1 MKAQRQYVVR
11 EREIDVVKMI
21 FNALSHWRFLFIVGV
36 ICAVLVGIK
45 QYRDDVATAQ
55 ANIQA
60 QFDAANAPEIT
71 IEYLESQLS
80 DELLQNVKNAVN
92 YREIMSQRQKYM
104 DESIYI
110 NIDPYSVD
118 VTYLTYTF
126 ATTRTYQ
133 SVKEYLTSDEMIAEI
148 ANNIGTDIEPQYIA
162 ELYSISETDYSSYM
176 VIKVLAD
183 TVEECEKLADSIEDV
198 LKKYSNTLET
208 YSETD
213 SIILKSRVSNTIQDS
228 SLVLARATYVSEIYN
243 NMTMYNGFCAGF
255 NDIQMQLCTMLSSE
269 RDNSI
274 SSINPVEEEIVEK
287 TPVDTSYID
296 TNVHVKPSVKMIL
309 IGFIAGVMIGFAIC
323 ALVYNISK
331 CIHGADEVKYLFDV
345 PVLGTVKVSTL
356 QKKKVFVA
364 VDTMLDRLAAGRNKY
379 LNYSQQL
386 QLVYSNILVNCR
398 NKQIKEVYIS
408 GSEMECV
415 PQKLLE
421 ELKIK
426 LEAADIC
433 IKWGKNISYD
443 AEAMLEM
450 VDLGACILFEVENRT
465 KCEEIVKELTQCE
478 QNSVNMLGLV
488 MVQL

>member
-1 MKAQRQYVVR
+1 MKAQKQYVVR

-80 DELLQNVKNAVN
+80 DELLQNVRSAVR
-92 YREIMSQRQKYM
+92 YKETGEQRQEYI

-118 VTYLTYTF
+118 VTSLTY
-126 ATTRTYQ
+126 AIANANVYK
-133 SVKEYLTSDEMIAEI
+133 SVKNYLPSDEMISDI
-148 ANNIGTDIEPQYIA
+148 ATAMETDIETQYIM
-162 ELYSISETDYSSYM
+162 ELYSISETDGVTYLT
-176 VIKVLAD
+176 IKVVADTPEESALLAD
-183 TVEECEKLADSIEDV
+183 NVNESVLAYADTLATVGEGQNMV
-198 LKKYSNTLET
+198 LTDRVSSTVVDASLIALRASYVNEIYSNM
-208 YSETD
+208 
-213 SIILKSRVSNTIQDS
+213 N
-228 SLVLARATYVSEIYN
+228 IYN
-243 NMTMYNGFCAGF
+243 SFFAGF
-255 NDIQMQLCTMLSSE
+255 NDVQVQLCKMMLAERAEMVSSV
-269 RDNSI
+269 
-274 SSINPVEEEIVEK
+274 NPAEEIVEEK
-287 TPVDTSYID
+287 TPVDTSNID
-296 TNVHVKPSVKMIL
+296 TSIHVKPSIKMML
-309 IGFIAGVMIGFAIC
+309 IGFIAGIVIAFAIRT
-323 ALVYNISK
+323 LVYTISK

-345 PVLGTVKVSTL
+345 PVLGTVKVSSL

>member
-1 MKAQRQYVVR
+1 M
-11 EREIDVVKMI
+11 
-21 FNALSHWRFLFIVGV
+21 
-36 ICAVLVGIK
+36 
-45 QYRDDVATAQ
+45 
-55 ANIQA
+55 
-60 QFDAANAPEIT
+60 
-71 IEYLESQLS
+71 
-80 DELLQNVKNAVN
+80 
-92 YREIMSQRQKYM
+92 
-104 DESIYI
+104 
-110 NIDPYSVD
+110 
-118 VTYLTYTF
+118 
-126 ATTRTYQ
+126 
-133 SVKEYLTSDEMIAEI
+133 
-148 ANNIGTDIEPQYIA
+148 
-162 ELYSISETDYSSYM
+162 
-176 VIKVLAD
+176 
-183 TVEECEKLADSIEDV
+183 
-198 LKKYSNTLET
+198 
-208 YSETD
+208 
-213 SIILKSRVSNTIQDS
+213 
-228 SLVLARATYVSEIYN
+228 
-243 NMTMYNGFCAGF
+243 
-255 NDIQMQLCTMLSSE
+255 
-269 RDNSI
+269 
-274 SSINPVEEEIVEK
+274 
-287 TPVDTSYID
+287 
-296 TNVHVKPSVKMIL
+296 
-309 IGFIAGVMIGFAIC
+309 
-323 ALVYNISK
+323 
-331 CIHGADEVKYLFDV
+331 KYLFDV
-345 PVLGTVKVSTL
+345 PVLGTVKVSSL

>member
-1 MKAQRQYVVR
+1 MN
-11 EREIDVVKMI
+11 EI
-21 FNALSHWRFLFIVGV
+21 
-36 ICAVLVGIK
+36 
-45 QYRDDVATAQ
+45 
-55 ANIQA
+55 
-60 QFDAANAPEIT
+60 
-71 IEYLESQLS
+71 
-80 DELLQNVKNAVN
+80 
-92 YREIMSQRQKYM
+92 
-104 DESIYI
+104 
-110 NIDPYSVD
+110 
-118 VTYLTYTF
+118 
-126 ATTRTYQ
+126 
-133 SVKEYLTSDEMIAEI
+133 
-148 ANNIGTDIEPQYIA
+148 
-162 ELYSISETDYSSYM
+162 
-176 VIKVLAD
+176 
-183 TVEECEKLADSIEDV
+183 
-198 LKKYSNTLET
+198 YSNM
-208 YSETD
+208 
-213 SIILKSRVSNTIQDS
+213 N
-228 SLVLARATYVSEIYN
+228 IYN
-243 NMTMYNGFCAGF
+243 SFFAGF
-255 NDIQMQLCTMLSSE
+255 NDVQVQLCKMMLAERAEMVSSV
-269 RDNSI
+269 
-274 SSINPVEEEIVEK
+274 NPAEEIVEEK
-287 TPVDTSYID
+287 TPVDTSNID
-296 TNVHVKPSVKMIL
+296 TSIHVKPSIKMML
-309 IGFIAGVMIGFAIC
+309 IGFIAGIVIAFAIRT
-323 ALVYNISK
+323 LVYTISK

-345 PVLGTVKVSTL
+345 PVLGTVKVSSL